1 MHGRD
6 ILRKIPAYQNSTI
19 YNGFAVCILTFA
31 PFIDIELPL
40 GSSRSKLQFWAMGFW
55 LLIQSGAL
63 TKTRA
68 SRTTGAKGIK
78 FLQEVAS
85 FR

>member
-1 MHGRD
+1 MMVQIICGSKEFFYGSKKFVGQKKIWVKKNFGSKK
-6 ILRKIPAYQNSTI
+6 ILGQKI
-19 YNGFAVCILTFA
+19 FASKNFCIKKYIF
-31 PFIDIELPL
+31 
-40 GSSRSKLQFWAMGFW
+40 G
-55 LLIQSGAL
+55 

>member
-1 MHGRD
+1 MID
-6 ILRKIPAYQNSTI
+6 IC
-19 YNGFAVCILTFA
+19 FVVCILTFA
-31 PFIDIELPL
+31 PFVDMELHL
-40 GSSRSKLQFWAMGFW
+40 GSSRRELQFWVIGFW
-55 LLIQSGAL
+55 LLIHSGAL